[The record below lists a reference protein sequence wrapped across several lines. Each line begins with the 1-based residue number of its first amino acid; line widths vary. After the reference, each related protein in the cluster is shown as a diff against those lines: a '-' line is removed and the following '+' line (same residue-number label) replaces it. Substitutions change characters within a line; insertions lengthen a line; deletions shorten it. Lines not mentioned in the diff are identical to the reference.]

1 MKDSFQL
8 LKKYIYFYNSLKTH
22 SLTRL
27 RGKSRK
33 TKERE
38 ASWNEGSTRGM
49 ENRQSITIVHIFPN
63 PIFNLFHLI
72 IILCKN

>member
-38 ASWNEGSTRGM
+38 ASWNEGVDPRNG
-49 ENRQSITIVHIFPN
+49 
-63 PIFNLFHLI
+63 
-72 IILCKN
+72 K

>member
-33 TKERE
+33 TKERLH
-38 ASWNEGSTRGM
+38 GM
-49 ENRQSITIVHIFPN
+49 KDRPEEWKIDNQLQSFTFSLI
-63 PIFNLFHLI
+63 LFSI
-72 IILCKN
+72 YFT

>member
-1 MKDSFQL
+1 MFIIMKDSFQL

-38 ASWNEGSTRGM
+38 ASWNEGVDPRNG
-49 ENRQSITIVHIFPN
+49 
-63 PIFNLFHLI
+63 
-72 IILCKN
+72 K